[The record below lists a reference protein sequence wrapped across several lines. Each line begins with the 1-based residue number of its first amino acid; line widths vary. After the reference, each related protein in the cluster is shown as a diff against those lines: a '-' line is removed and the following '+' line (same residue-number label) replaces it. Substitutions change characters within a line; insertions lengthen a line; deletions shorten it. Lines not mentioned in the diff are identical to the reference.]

1 MIVILKLHYLVVNE
15 ELTPGG
21 YHLHCKFF
29 CSYIFVLYFSI
40 LLPRQPFIQLI
51 PFRPFIRFI
60 LSLSVFLFIFFLFF
74 IFHLIFTLFFLFPN
88 VPYLRGLHFITS
100 VFFGEENLC

>member
-15 ELTPGG
+15 ELTPAG

-29 CSYIFVLYFSI
+29 CSYIFALYFSI

-51 PFRPFIRFI
+51 PFRPFLKFI
-60 LSLSVFLFIFFLFF
+60 LSMSVFLFILLPFFL
-74 IFHLIFTLFFLFPN
+74 FHLIFILFFLFPN
-88 VPYLRGLHFITS
+88 VPYLRGLHFFTPI
-100 VFFGEENLC
+100 FFGEGNLY